1 MNEREA
7 MAVLV
12 SALSVSYAQREHALA
27 KAGSALSL
35 LADPYAQERILGPE
49 GTSAIRRALGNAQ
62 RMLDALQKDDVHL
75 IVQEDEGYPALL
87 AQTARPPHLLFCKG
101 NPNLND
107 PLAFSIVG
115 TRRADAYGIR
125 HTRRIASE
133 LAQKG
138 VCIVSGLALGID
150 AAAHQGALDA
160 KGRTIA
166 VLGGAL
172 DKLYPEKNRA
182 LMEKIIESGGSVVS
196 EFPPGTAPTR
206 FSFVQ
211 RNRIVAG
218 MSQGALVTQAPY
230 KSGALSTV
238 NYALEE
244 GREVFALPGDIDRF
258 GSQLP
263 NKLIAEGAYPV
274 ATGQDILT
282 VLSEGRPLDAS
293 ARNAKESRKKAAQK
307 EPEQIAMRPD
317 TPMRKLDVMEQR
329 IYDQLLSGDLDF
341 DALSEKTGIAGDELG
356 SLLMMLELDGIVV
369 SLPGLLYRLT

>member
-12 SALSVSYAQREHALA
+12 SASGISYMQREQALGA
-27 KAGSALSL
+27 AGSALAL
-35 LADPYAQERILGPE
+35 LEDPHAYESVLGSSGIL
-49 GTSAIRRALGNAQ
+49 ALRAALKGAE
-62 RMLDALQKDDVHL
+62 RMLHTIHADGVHL
-75 IVQEDEGYPALL
+75 IVQQDAGYPASL
-87 AQTARPPHLLFCKG
+87 AQTAKPPHLLFCKG

-107 PLAFSIVG
+107 PLTFAVVG
-115 TRRADAYGIR
+115 TRRADSYGIR
-125 HTRRIASE
+125 HTRRIAKE
-133 LAQKG
+133 LAEKD
-138 VCIVSGLALGID
+138 VCIVSGLALGVD
-150 AAAHQGALDA
+150 AAAHQGALDGN
-160 KGRTIA
+160 GRTIA

-172 DKLYPEKNRA
+172 DKFYPEENRT
-182 LMEKIIESGGSVVS
+182 LMQQIIECGGSVVS
-196 EFPPGTAPTR
+196 EYAPGIAPTR

-218 MSQGALVTQAPY
+218 MSQGVLVTQAPH

-244 GREVFALPGDIDRF
+244 GREVFALPGDVDRF

-263 NKLIAEGAYPV
+263 NKLIAEGAHPV
-274 ATGQDILT
+274 ITAQDIL
-282 VLSEGRPLDAS
+282 PLIVEEATM
-293 ARNAKESRKKAAQK
+293 RMPIRKTRKKTAE
-307 EPEQIAMRPD
+307 EPREQVAMRPEVPLRMMD
-317 TPMRKLDVMEQR
+317 TMEQR

-369 SLPGLLYRLT
+369 SLPGLMYRLA